1 MDGQSPDSV
10 ALGTRTKLAAFL
22 GPGVVPVWF
31 GKQKRVHSRRGRGQ
45 TTTSAAQRK
54 QPRLESHSLH
64 ESNDISV
71 SGHTPTERNARAREP
86 PSVRTTTRGRPA
98 GKKWAT
104 LVGPRSTAQRTI
116 AKNAAPD
123 DHHASEM
130 MDKQEESSGELNTQ
144 PSRLGC
150 EVAHYRAPARGGDC
164 CRLWSQSRTARFR
177 TLHRR
182 SNPPSNPLFSTSSA
196 LVWSIAPPRSGKR
209 ALEAAS
215 GGQASSRGVSQ
226 IERVRQKQ
234 PLRPHAMDR
243 SSPA

>member
-1 MDGQSPDSV
+1 MDKAPTVSRWGREQNLPHFW
-10 ALGTRTKLAAFL
+10 APELFR
-22 GPGVVPVWF
+22 F
-31 GKQKRVHSRRGRGQ
+31 GLENKKRVHSRRGRGQ

-144 PSRLGC
+144 PARLGF
-150 EVAHYRAPARGGDC
+150 EVANYRAPARGGDC

-234 PLRPHAMDR
+234 PLRPHAR
-243 SSPA
+243 SSPP